1 MNRKILFISVAGL
14 LVLAF
19 AVAAVLFQQSASG
32 RFDQSVLERQ
42 GAPIKGPQDAKVTIV
57 EFLDPACGTCRDFYP
72 FVKKLIDQ
80 YPGKVR
86 AMVRYAPLHPGS
98 DQVVKML
105 EAARYQDKF
114 WQALELLFFEQYRWV
129 VNHRSQPSRAQA
141 VLAALNLDQ
150 KRFLAD
156 MKRPEVVQAIEKDVQ
171 DGQTLN
177 VRATPEF
184 FVNGRP
190 MPSFG
195 YDQLSR
201 LVEEAV
207 ADAY

>member
-1 MNRKILFISVAGL
+1 MNRKTLFISVAGL
-14 LVLAF
+14 LLLVF
-19 AVAAVLFQQSASG
+19 AVAGVLFQQSASESLT
-32 RFDQSVLERQ
+32 QSALERE

-57 EFLDPACGTCRDFYP
+57 EFFDPACGTCRDFYP

-129 VNHRSQPSRAQA
+129 VDHRSQPSQAQA

-201 LVEEAV
+201 LVKEAV